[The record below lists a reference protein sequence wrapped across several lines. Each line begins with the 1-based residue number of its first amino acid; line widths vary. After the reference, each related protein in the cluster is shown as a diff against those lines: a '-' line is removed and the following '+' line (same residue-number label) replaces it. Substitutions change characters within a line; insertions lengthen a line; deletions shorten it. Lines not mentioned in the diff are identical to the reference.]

1 MNLTGSIKEIKQT
14 QTFGEKGFRKREVV
28 LTTNETYPQ
37 HILIEFIQDKCDVL
51 NNYNVGEQI
60 NVGINLRGREWINP
74 EGESKYFNSIQGW
87 RIESIND
94 IPVQADEVDPDLGF

>member
-1 MNLTGSIKEIKQT
+1 MNLTGAIKEIKQT
-14 QTFGEKGFRKREVV
+14 QTIGSNNFRKRELI
-28 LTTNETYPQ
+28 LTTEDQYPQ
-37 HILIEFIQDKCDVL
+37 TILIEFVQDKCDILDRFKVGQ
-51 NNYNVGEQI
+51 NVSI
-60 NVGINLRGREWINP
+60 NINIRGREWINP